1 MRTEETSRY
10 QTPYSPDQAEVP
22 DDSAPPRSTRTLHFM
37 VGLALVISLLSLA
50 LSAFMVFSLFSVRQM
65 AVEGLD
71 AAIEA
76 LDNFGQQGF
85 QYEYPFNQE
94 IPVSADIPIRQELT
108 FPVAG
113 TFPINTTIEIPIN
126 AGMLG
131 TFVVEVP
138 IDTSVEVRTSVP
150 VRIDDSFHIET
161 SVPVSMTVPIDIQ
174 PDDPG
179 MQKLFEGIRDWL
191 ERIRES
197 I

>member
-1 MRTEETSRY
+1 MTTEDQSTFQTRSRLLI
-10 QTPYSPDQAEVP
+10 S
-22 DDSAPPRSTRTLHFM
+22 LC
-37 VGLALVISLLSLA
+37 LVISLLSLA
-50 LSAFMVFSLFSVRQM
+50 LSAFMIYSLFRVRQT

-71 AAIEA
+71 AAMDA
-76 LDNFGQQGF
+76 LDSLSQEGF

-94 IPVSADIPIRQELT
+94 LPISADIPIQQDFV

-113 TFPINTTIEIPIN
+113 TFPINTTIEVPIN

-150 VRIDDSFHIET
+150 IHLDESFHIDA
-161 SVPVSMTVPIDIQ
+161 SIPVSMTVPIDIE
-174 PDDPG
+174 PGDPE
-179 MQKLFEGIRDWL
+179 MEKLLNGVREWL
-191 ERIRES
+191 ERIRDS